1 MERAPGVTLIHAK
14 DHPVL
19 RDAVAWQLTEVR
31 YALPRRGD
39 ARVVL
44 GVSRSGESLQLRFE
58 GVDEFSVT
66 AGFPDPPASGD
77 RVGVRI
83 LDVTHLQ
90 WEGVTVRV
98 ESSCGGLSFWA
109 RSVRIAEGLS
119 LAPRRRPRG
128 E

>member
-1 MERAPGVTLIHAK
+1 VERAPGVTLIHAK

-66 AGFPDPPASGD
+66 AGFPDAPASGD

-109 RSVRIAEGLS
+109 RYVRIAEGLS
-119 LAPRRRPRG
+119 APRRRARRP
-128 E
+128 

>member
-31 YALPRRGD
+31 YALPRRGN

-44 GVSRSGESLQLRFE
+44 GFHRADESLQLCFE

-66 AGFPDPPASGD
+66 AGFPDAPNSGE
-77 RVGVRI
+77 RVRVRI

-90 WEGVTVRV
+90 WNGVTVRV

-119 LAPRRRPRG
+119 APRRRARRP
-128 E
+128 